1 MAKFKYKATGRD
13 GKIKEDVIEAPNK
26 AKAEQILKSQGYQII
41 SLNMDWASF
50 EISFGGGKIP
60 TKVVS
65 IFTRQFSTMIAAGL
79 PLMQC
84 LRILQEQTENK
95 SFKGILKEMINDVES
110 GATLAD
116 AMKKHKKAFSELYV
130 NMVRAGEEGGALET
144 ILGRLATYLEK
155 NEALTRKI
163 KGAMIYPTIISIVM
177 VIAVA
182 VMLIFVIPIFA
193 GMFTSFGGTLPLPT
207 AILVG
212 LSNFLRQNI
221 IFIIIALAV
230 IIFAVKSF
238 QNTAQGRVFFDK
250 LALGAPIFGDLQ
262 KKQVVARFS
271 RTLAT
276 LLSSGV
282 NIISA
287 LETTAKTAGN
297 VVVES
302 AILKARTAI
311 QEGESISLPLSKEKV
326 FPPMVVQMIRI
337 GEETGGLESMLIKVA
352 DFYDEE
358 VDAAVEALMSALEP
372 LIMVVLAVVVG
383 GMMVAMYLP
392 MFKMITLVAG

>member
-1 MAKFKYKATGRD
+1 MAKFKYKAKGKD
-13 GKIKEDVIEAPNK
+13 GKIKEDSIEAPNK
-26 AKAEQILKSQGYQII
+26 QKAEQILKAQGYQII
-41 SLNMDWASF
+41 SLGMDWSSI
-50 EISFGGGKIP
+50 EIGGGGIP
-60 TKVVS
+60 TKVIS
-65 IFTRQFSTMIAAGL
+65 IFTRQFSIMIAAGL

-84 LRILQEQTENK
+84 LRILHEQTENK
-95 SFKGILKEMINDVES
+95 AFKKVLSEMISDVES
-110 GATLAD
+110 GLTLAD
-116 AMKKHKKAFSELYV
+116 AMRKHKNAFSELYV
-130 NMVRAGEEGGALET
+130 NMVKAGEEGGALET
-144 ILGRLATYLEK
+144 ILSRLATYLEK
-155 NEALTRKI
+155 SEALTRKI

-207 AILVG
+207 AILVN
-212 LSNFLRQNI
+212 LSNFLRKNI
-221 IFIIIALAV
+221 LFLIIAIVIIIV
-230 IIFAVKSF
+230 AVKSF
-238 QNTAQGRVFFDK
+238 QNTPQGRLFFDK
-250 LALGAPIFGDLQ
+250 LALSAPVFGDLQ
-262 KKQVVARFS
+262 RKQVVARFS

-297 VVVES
+297 VVVEG

-392 MFKMITLVAG
+392 MFKMITLVGG

>member
-1 MAKFKYKATGRD
+1 MAKFKYKAKGKD
-13 GKIKEDVIEAPNK
+13 GKIKEDSIEAPNK
-26 AKAEQILKSQGYQII
+26 QKAEQILKAQGYQII
-41 SLNMDWASF
+41 SLGMDWSSI
-50 EISFGGGKIP
+50 EIGGGGIP
-60 TKVVS
+60 TKVIS

-84 LRILQEQTENK
+84 LRILHEQTENK
-95 SFKGILKEMINDVES
+95 AFKKVLSEMISDVES
-110 GATLAD
+110 GLTLAD
-116 AMKKHKKAFSELYV
+116 AMRKHKNAFSELYV
-130 NMVRAGEEGGALET
+130 NMVKAGEEGGALET
-144 ILGRLATYLEK
+144 ILSRLATYLEK
-155 NEALTRKI
+155 SEALTRKI

-207 AILVG
+207 AILVN
-212 LSNFLRQNI
+212 LSNFLRKNI
-221 IFIIIALAV
+221 LFLIIAIVIIIV
-230 IIFAVKSF
+230 AVKSF
-238 QNTAQGRVFFDK
+238 QNTPQGRLFFDK
-250 LALGAPIFGDLQ
+250 LALSAPVFGDLQ
-262 KKQVVARFS
+262 RKQVVARFS

-297 VVVES
+297 VVVEG

-392 MFKMITLVAG
+392 MFKMITLVGG

>member
-1 MAKFKYKATGRD
+1 MAKFKYKAKGKD
-13 GKIKEDVIEAPNK
+13 GKIKEDKIEAPNK
-26 AKAEQILKSQGYQII
+26 QKAEQILKAQGYQII
-41 SLNMDWASF
+41 SLSIDWGSI
-50 EISFGGGKIP
+50 EIGGGGIP

-65 IFTRQFSTMIAAGL
+65 IFTRQFSTMIGAGL

-84 LRILQEQTENK
+84 LRILHEQTENK
-95 SFKGILKEMINDVES
+95 AFKKVLSEMISDVES
-110 GATLAD
+110 GLTLAD
-116 AMKKHKKAFSELYV
+116 AMKKHKKAFSDLYV

-144 ILGRLATYLEK
+144 ILSRLATYLEK

-207 AILVG
+207 AILVN
-212 LSNFLRQNI
+212 LSNFLRKNI
-221 IFIIIALAV
+221 LFLIIAIVIIIV
-230 IIFAVKSF
+230 AVKSF
-238 QNTAQGRVFFDK
+238 QNTPQGRLFFDK
-250 LALGAPIFGDLQ
+250 LALAAPVFGDLQ
-262 KKQVVARFS
+262 RKQVVARFS

-297 VVVES
+297 VVVEA

-337 GEETGGLESMLIKVA
+337 GEETGGLETMLIKVA

-392 MFKMITLVAG
+392 MFKMITLVSG

>member
-1 MAKFKYKATGRD
+1 MAKFKYKAKGRD
-13 GKIKEDVIEAPNK
+13 GKIKEDSIEAPNK
-26 AKAEQILKSQGYQII
+26 QKAEQILKAQGYQII
-41 SLNMDWASF
+41 SLSMDWTSI
-50 EISFGGGKIP
+50 EIGGGGGIP
-60 TKVVS
+60 TKVIS

-84 LRILQEQTENK
+84 LRILHEQTESK
-95 SFKGILKEMINDVES
+95 PFKKVLSEMISDVES
-110 GATLAD
+110 GLTLAD
-116 AMKKHKKAFSELYV
+116 AMRKHKNAFSELYV
-130 NMVRAGEEGGALET
+130 NMVKAGEEGGALET
-144 ILGRLATYLEK
+144 ILSRLATYLEK

-163 KGAMIYPTIISIVM
+163 KGAMVYPAIISVVM

-207 AILVG
+207 AILVN
-212 LSNFLRQNI
+212 LSNFLRKNI
-221 IFIIIALAV
+221 VFIIIAIV
-230 IIFAVKSF
+230 IIIVALKSF
-238 QNTAQGRVFFDK
+238 QNTPQGRVFFDK
-250 LALGAPIFGDLQ
+250 LALGAPVFGDLQ
-262 KKQVVARFS
+262 RKQVVARFS

-297 VVVES
+297 VIVEA

-372 LIMVVLAVVVG
+372 LIMVVLATVVG

>member
-1 MAKFKYKATGRD
+1 MAKFKYKAKGKD
-13 GKIKEDVIEAPNK
+13 GKIKEDSIEAPNK
-26 AKAEQILKSQGYQII
+26 QKAEQILKAQGYQII
-41 SLNMDWASF
+41 SLGMDWSSI
-50 EISFGGGKIP
+50 EIGGGGIP
-60 TKVVS
+60 TKVIS

-84 LRILQEQTENK
+84 LRILHEQTENK
-95 SFKGILKEMINDVES
+95 AFKKVLSEMISDVES
-110 GATLAD
+110 GLTLAD
-116 AMKKHKKAFSELYV
+116 AMRKHKNAFSELYV
-130 NMVRAGEEGGALET
+130 NMVKAGEEGGALET
-144 ILGRLATYLEK
+144 ILSRLATYLEK
-155 NEALTRKI
+155 SEALTRKI
-163 KGAMIYPTIISIVM
+163 KGAMIYPAIISVVM

-207 AILVG
+207 AILVN
-212 LSNFLRQNI
+212 LSNFLRKNI
-221 IFIIIALAV
+221 LFLIIAIVIIIV
-230 IIFAVKSF
+230 AVKSF
-238 QNTAQGRVFFDK
+238 QNTPQGRLFFDK
-250 LALGAPIFGDLQ
+250 LALSAPVFGDLQ
-262 KKQVVARFS
+262 RKQVVARFS

-297 VVVES
+297 VVVEG

-392 MFKMITLVAG
+392 MFKMITLVGG